1 MRKVMIVDDES
12 LVRIGLQ
19 SIIDWESRGYQIT
32 GVFKNGEEALLAAR
46 REAFDI
52 VLTDIRM
59 PGMDGFELIRNLKQ
73 IDSQLKFIILS
84 SYSDFEYTRQAIQL
98 GVMDY
103 ISKYEM
109 EPVELLRVLDALPF
123 EDTSVVPGRQEVR
136 QAHKQNVVLNT
147 LAEEK
152 QRMLLRTAEGKDIQ
166 IDAEFPEIV
175 QRFESWGLTMRW
187 ICLKPS
193 PRESGYSPTERKA
206 MALQAEEI
214 FSRLKHLE
222 FFGEDSGLLHGAC
235 VFNEEES
242 EADSLIGL
250 HQMAEELKAAW
261 AKNLNIGL
269 IAGIS
274 SSVTL
279 ARMGQSR
286 TEAEQAL
293 QLSFYGGAGIYVKEQ
308 STLGVFTEQV
318 WLEWYKQAKNQI
330 QYLHFRQLGDEID
343 DKLGSVQPRLLPS
356 EWLRLGEMVASQL
369 MDLLIE
375 RYAMDMEVI
384 RSRFGVSWPL
394 NEAIKKVHSRTE
406 YMAAIRQMLFQTE
419 EVISSMQPSR
429 GWVLKVKEYV
439 EGHFGSPIRLEE
451 VAEIVNFSPNHFSQ
465 RFRQETGEAFSDYL
479 TRIRIREAI
488 RLYKETDYST
498 EEIASR
504 VGYLN
509 SNYFIK
515 VFKKI
520 TGQTVK
526 QFKQR

>member
-19 SIIDWESRGYQIT
+19 SIIDWENRGYEIT
-32 GVFKNGEEALLAAR
+32 GVYKNGEEALEAAKQQS
-46 REAFDI
+46 FDI

-59 PGMDGFELIRNLKQ
+59 PGMDGFELIRNLKLM
-73 IDSQLKFIILS
+73 DTGLKFIILS

-98 GVMDY
+98 GVTDY

-109 EPVELLRVLDALPF
+109 EPVELLRVLDSLQFGDASTSGSRQQGQKLQPQQAMNALA
-123 EDTSVVPGRQEVR
+123 D
-136 QAHKQNVVLNT
+136 
-147 LAEEK
+147 EK
-152 QRMLLRTAEGKDIQ
+152 QRMLLRTAEGNNIRVE
-166 IDAEFPEIV
+166 AEFPEIFE
-175 QRFESWGLTMRW
+175 RFEGWGQTMRW
-187 ICLKPS
+187 ICLKPI
-193 PRESGYSPTERKA
+193 PRETGYSPTERKA

-235 VFNEEES
+235 IFTEEET
-242 EADSLIGL
+242 EAEGL
-250 HQMAEELKAAW
+250 SGLLLKAEELKATW

-274 SSVTL
+274 SNSAL
-279 ARMGQSR
+279 AKMGQSR
-286 TEAEQAL
+286 EEAEEAV
-293 QLSFYGGAGIYVKEQ
+293 QLSYYEGAGIYVREQ
-308 STLGVFTEQV
+308 WEIGRFTEQQ
-318 WLEWYKQAKNQI
+318 WLDWYRLVKNRI
-330 QYLHFRQLGDEID
+330 QYLHFAELIEEI
-343 DKLGSVQPRLLPS
+343 SVRLEDSHNRLLPS
-356 EWLRLGEMVASQL
+356 EWLRLGEMISTHL

-375 RYAMDMEVI
+375 RYNLDVEGI
-384 RSRFGVSWPL
+384 RTRFGLLWPMTDAL
-394 NEAIKKVHSRTE
+394 KKVFSRTE
-406 YMAAIRQMLFQTE
+406 FMRVVRQWLSQTQ

-429 GWVLKVKEYV
+429 GWVVKVKQYV
-439 EGHFGSPIRLEE
+439 ESGYGNPIRLEE
-451 VAEIVNFSPNHFSQ
+451 VADLVNFSPNHFSQ

-498 EEIASR
+498 EEISAR

-509 SNYFIK
+509 PNYFIK
-515 VFKKI
+515 VFKKT

-526 QFKQR
+526 QFKQRF